1 MLKINKGPGMLA
13 YTFNPRRQ
21 ADLCEF
27 KATQSYI
34 SEILSKNRYGDLL
47 SDISRK
53 VRLGIN

>member
-1 MLKINKGPGMLA
+1 MLA

-21 ADLCEF
+21 ADLCKF

-34 SEILSKNRYGDLL
+34 SEILSKNRRGDLL

-53 VRLGIN
+53 VKLGID